1 MKYLIETFKFV
12 GLFILAVVAVTIV
25 LLLCKYLFS
34 LPFIAPILTY
44 IKVASV
50 IVVGFVVLLLLG
62 VLL

>member
-1 MKYLIETFKFV
+1 MNYLIETFKFV

-44 IKVASV
+44 IKVASI
-50 IVVGFVVLLLLG
+50 IVGGFAVLILLG
-62 VLL
+62 FLL